1 MNGFERRKQQKKI
14 DILKAS
20 LALFKKY
27 GVQKV
32 SITEIADK
40 AKVSQV
46 TIYNYF
52 GSKDNLIH
60 EVIIFYVDQVWE
72 EYEQLFNSSAHFP
85 DKIKQIIFDKPEEAD
100 QINTEFFDSLMEEY
114 TKGSNYI
121 EEMYTKKA
129 LPRFID
135 LFNEGKEK
143 GYVDPTISNEAI
155 LLYIQIF
162 KDYMQ
167 RKDMAKNILP
177 LTEEIT
183 KLFFYGIAGKG
194 IN

>member
-1 MNGFERRKQQKKI
+1 M

-72 EYEQLFNSSAHFP
+72 EYEQLFNSSAPFP
-85 DKIKQIIFDKPEEAD
+85 DKIKQIIFDKQEEAD